1 MNANAYIMT
10 IVIMGI
16 ALIVALSV
24 IVFLAILLLDSYS
37 EIRDNYVPVDLP
49 DITWKWKEADADGS
63 QGKPETEV

>member
-16 ALIVALSV
+16 ALIIALSV
-24 IVFLAILLLDSYS
+24 IVFLAILLRDSHS

-63 QGKPETEV
+63 K

>member
-16 ALIVALSV
+16 ALIIALSV
-24 IVFLAILLLDSYS
+24 IVFLAILLRDSYS

-49 DITWKWKEADADGS
+49 DITWKWKEANADGS
-63 QGKPETEV
+63 QRIPKTEV

>member
-24 IVFLAILLLDSYS
+24 IVFLAILLRDSYS

>member
-16 ALIVALSV
+16 ALLVALAV
-24 IVFLAILLLDSYS
+24 IVFLAILLRDSYS

-49 DITWKWKEADADGS
+49 DITWKWKEANADGS
-63 QGKPETEV
+63 QRKPETEV

>member
-16 ALIVALSV
+16 ALIIALSV
-24 IVFLAILLLDSYS
+24 IVFLAILLRDSYS

-49 DITWKWKEADADGS
+49 DITWKWKEEDADGS

>member
-16 ALIVALSV
+16 ALLVALAV
-24 IVFLAILLLDSYS
+24 IVFLAILLRDSYL
-37 EIRDNYVPVDLP
+37 EISNNYVPVDLP

-63 QGKPETEV
+63 QGKPETKV

>member
-1 MNANAYIMT
+1 MSTNDYIMT

-24 IVFLAILLLDSYS
+24 IVFLAILLRDSYS